1 MRKCLSLLTAED
13 MKPSYSLAKLAL
25 ANEASEVNMFRCK
38 TISDNGWCLGSE
50 CNLYP
55 LGGFV
60 VGVASATL
68 TGSSEPVPPTNQVN
82 PANTDNVSALQR
94 GVAKLGLE
102 DPDLSD
108 ETRAYWFKA
117 LFGFKVR
124 EVIEHD
130 VE

>member
-1 MRKCLSLLTAED
+1 MRKCISLLTAED
-13 MKPSYSLAKLAL
+13 MKPSYSLAKLAI
-25 ANEASEVNMFRCK
+25 EAEIRGIRRFRCK
-38 TISDNGWCLGSE
+38 TINDNGWCLGSE

-55 LGGFV
+55 KRGFV
-60 VGVASATL
+60 VGGASAPL
-68 TGSSEPVPPTNQVN
+68 TGSSEPVSPTNQVN
-82 PANTDNVSALQR
+82 PTNMR

-124 EVIEHD
+124 EVIEYD